1 MTATMTRRKQLREGS
16 SESPVGSRTAR
27 SARGGWALGADER
40 GSRGSRRRSRGRTR
54 RRGFGS
60 TQGIGEPGQGVGE
73 EEGGRLQI
81 PKPGQEGA
89 QATKPEQEPR
99 QEQEQEQEPRQE
111 QEQEQEPRSTKAQA
125 QEASAQETAP
135 APILQH
141 RLAIVVLQR
150 LVHVRLAQPQPQPQ
164 PPPQEGQTEGQEE
177 RQEGQGEQEN
187 PGHVRGS
194 HRAGEAEAGDGADAA
209 AAPARAAVGHQPAG
223 WRPGQ
228 HERRDMAAQD
238 ARGVRG

>member
-89 QATKPEQEPR
+89 QATKPEQEQEPR
-99 QEQEQEQEPRQE
+99 QEPPQEQE

-187 PGHVRGS
+187 PGHV
-194 HRAGEAEAGDGADAA
+194 
-209 AAPARAAVGHQPAG
+209 
-223 WRPGQ
+223 
-228 HERRDMAAQD
+228 
-238 ARGVRG
+238 